1 MQSEWSSYSFTS
13 MDIAHEQEGRAASRR
28 WIASR
33 FRSGTPD
40 AQCSPMKT
48 PHISQ
53 IGSTVASFIFS
64 GALLGACATSGTE
77 PHAMT
82 AGQHETAATA
92 EGRSVS
98 WQSPEKDADAHR
110 KLAHEHRAASQAL
123 RDAELRSCSGISEA
137 DRDSSPFSHRAD
149 IASVNDF
156 NETTTAYEG
165 HTKVPGKLI
174 GSHIV
179 FRAVPGMTKE
189 WLQREVDCHLA
200 RNQVVGESDPSMT
213 FCPLAVAHVSAS
225 VSSTGNGF
233 AVDVTSNN
241 PDSIKEVVRRSDA
254 LKPGV

>member
-1 MQSEWSSYSFTS
+1 MQ
-13 MDIAHEQEGRAASRR
+13 
-28 WIASR
+28 
-33 FRSGTPD
+33 
-40 AQCSPMKT
+40 T

-82 AGQHETAATA
+82 VGQHETAATA

-123 RDAELRSCSGISEA
+123 RDTEQRSCSGISEA
-137 DRDSSPFSHRAD
+137 DRDSSPFSHRGD
-149 IASVNDF
+149 ITSIDDL
-156 NETTTAYEG
+156 NETTAAYG
-165 HTKVPGKLI
+165 GRPQVRGRLI

-200 RNQVVGESDPSMT
+200 RNQVVGESDQSMS
-213 FCPLAVAHVSAS
+213 FCPLAVAHVSAR

-233 AVDVTSNN
+233 AVDVTSSD
-241 PDSIKEVVRRSDA
+241 PDSIKEVVRRAQA
-254 LKPGV
+254 LKPGA

>member
-1 MQSEWSSYSFTS
+1 ME
-13 MDIAHEQEGRAASRR
+13 MAHGQEGRAANRR
-28 WIASR
+28 RIAPG
-33 FRSGTPD
+33 FRP
-40 AQCSPMKT
+40 ARRMLIAPCMKR

-64 GALLGACATSGTE
+64 GALLGACATSGTD

-82 AGQHETAATA
+82 AGQHEAAATA
-92 EGRSVS
+92 EGRLVS
-98 WQSPEKDADAHR
+98 WQSPEKEADAHR

-123 RDAELRSCSGISEA
+123 RATEQRSCSGISEA
-137 DRDSSPFSHRAD
+137 DRDFSPFSHRGD
-149 IASVNDF
+149 IASIDDI
-156 NETTTAYEG
+156 NERSSTYGAASSTYG
-165 HTKVPGKLI
+165 SGPQVRGQPI

-200 RNQVVGESDPSMT
+200 RNQVMGESDQSMA

-233 AVDVTSNN
+233 AVDVTSTNG
-241 PDSIKEVVRRSDA
+241 DSIKEIIRRAQA
-254 LKPGV
+254 LKPGE

>member
-1 MQSEWSSYSFTS
+1 

-33 FRSGTPD
+33 FRSGTLN
-40 AQCSPMKT
+40 AQCTPMKT
-48 PHISQ
+48 PHISP

-92 EGRSVS
+92 EGRLVS
-98 WQSPEKDADAHR
+98 WQSPEKESDAHR

-123 RDAELRSCSGISEA
+123 RDAEQRSCSGISEA
-137 DRDSSPFSHRAD
+137 DRDSSPFSHRED
-149 IASVNDF
+149 IASIGDVN
-156 NETTTAYEG
+156 EPTTAYKG
-165 HTKVPGKLI
+165 LTPGKLI
-174 GSHIV
+174 GSRIV

-200 RNQVVGESDPSMT
+200 RNQVVGESDQSMV

-233 AVDVTSNN
+233 AVDVTSND
-241 PDSIKEVVRRSDA
+241 PDSIKEVVRRAQA

>member
-1 MQSEWSSYSFTS
+1 MRGRQDVRSRG
-13 MDIAHEQEGRAASRR
+13 IA
-28 WIASR
+28 
-33 FRSGTPD
+33 PD
-40 AQCSPMKT
+40 HVPARLMLFAPCMKT
-48 PHISQ
+48 PHMIE
-53 IGSTVASFIFS
+53 IGSTVASFLFS

-92 EGRSVS
+92 EGRLVS
-98 WQSPEKDADAHR
+98 WRSPEKESDAHR

-123 RDAELRSCSGISEA
+123 RDAEQRSCSGISEA
-137 DRDSSPFSHRAD
+137 DRDSSPFSHRED
-149 IASVNDF
+149 IASVDSS
-156 NETTTAYEG
+156 NEATTGTYEG
-165 HTKVPGKLI
+165 EAYGGQTRGKLI
-174 GSHIV
+174 GSRIV

-241 PDSIKEVVRRSDA
+241 PDSIKEIVRRAQA